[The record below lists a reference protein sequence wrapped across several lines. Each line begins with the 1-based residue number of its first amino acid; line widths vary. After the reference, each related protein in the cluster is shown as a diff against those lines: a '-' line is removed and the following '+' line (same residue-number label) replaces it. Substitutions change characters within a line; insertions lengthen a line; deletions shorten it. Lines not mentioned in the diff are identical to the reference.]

1 MKTTKIIKTFYLC
14 LLISLLITISPLI
27 TQAANCSNTT
37 TGSCSS
43 LDNPLGNN
51 NLTPQQLYGRIIYA
65 FMGVT
70 GTVALLMFVLG
81 GFQWMTAAGNPEKV
95 KKGRDTL
102 MWAILGLVVIF
113 SSYAILRAI
122 LETLQF

>member
-1 MKTTKIIKTFYLC
+1 MKITKICLIFCIC
-14 LLISLLITISPLI
+14 LLIGLLITISPLI
-27 TQAANCSNTT
+27 TQAANCSNTST
-37 TGSCSS
+37 SSCSS